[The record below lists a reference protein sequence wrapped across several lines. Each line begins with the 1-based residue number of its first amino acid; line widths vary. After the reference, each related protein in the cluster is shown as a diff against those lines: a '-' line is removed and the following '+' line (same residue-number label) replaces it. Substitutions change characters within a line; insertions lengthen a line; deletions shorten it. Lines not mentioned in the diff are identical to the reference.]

1 VIFNVTGT
9 GLGYLVFAAVA
20 APGRP
25 LHPLRRRA
33 MAAPSSGTI

>member
-1 VIFNVTGT
+1 VIFNVAGT
-9 GLGYLVFAAVA
+9 GLGYVIFAAVT

-33 MAAPSSGTI
+33 MAVSSPGA